1 MASIV
6 VTTAEDKKKFQV
18 LVDFIQRG
26 VDYSTVA
33 LANLEAQRLHDNE
46 IPHAS
51 LMLSSIN

>member
-6 VTTAEDKKKFQV
+6 VVPAEDKKKFQV
-18 LVDFIQRG
+18 LVNFIQRG

-51 LMLSSIN
+51 LMLANAN